1 MTLATQ
7 RESVAAASPETSTA
21 MSVGAH

>member
-7 RESVAAASPETSTA
+7 RQSVAAASPETSTA